1 MSIAGDALTMD
12 LTSILTANKIDCR
25 NVLVMRHRPQEP
37 ELRKVLPWL
46 AAEKPQLFNAYQQ
59 TQSERAEKAMLRMKY
74 VASFIGHEAGK
85 ALFVGLYSIGK
96 TTPMTYTQY
105 WEVPAHTELKAY
117 GHSGFSKRRPTML
130 WFDLALTQFYAAW
143 KGKLIITW
151 PPLMPPCQTGIR

>member
-59 TQSERAEKAMLRMKY
+59 TQSEMAEKAMFRMKY
-74 VASFIGHEAGK
+74 VASFIGHEPGK

-130 WFDLALTQFYAAW
+130 WFDLALTKFYAAW
-143 KGKLIITW
+143 KGKLIITRVSRSI
-151 PPLMPPCQTGIR
+151 LSSSSL